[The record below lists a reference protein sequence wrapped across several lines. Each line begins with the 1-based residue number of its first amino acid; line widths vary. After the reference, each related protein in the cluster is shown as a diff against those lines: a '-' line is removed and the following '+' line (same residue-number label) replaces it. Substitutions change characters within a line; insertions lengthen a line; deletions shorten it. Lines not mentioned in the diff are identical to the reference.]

1 MALLTQQCIIRASP
15 FSLFHKEYQSD
26 FVVFWP
32 PWNDLN
38 VHVQDVDMNEAGH
51 RERVSYARVLMFFQ
65 SRVHLDD
72 NSVEDV
78 SLAYIEEFW
87 EYKRNNNSSLVG
99 SGNLQ
104 LYAPQVY
111 YVIPV
116 ERILCKADI
125 MRDPVTPRIPAG
137 ALPRNRAQ
145 REREYPHAKDGG
157 DVGGGSAAAHCTFTT
172 IGACNGAF
180 IRKERRHRG
189 VHFFE
194 SNFRILEISIKHIT

>member
-1 MALLTQQCIIRASP
+1 MTLLTQQCIIRASP

-32 PWNDLN
+32 TWNDVN

-65 SRVHLDD
+65 SRVQLDD

-157 DVGGGSAAAHCTFTT
+157 EVGGGSALYVYNNWSMQWGLHPGRPPT
-172 IGACNGAF
+172 
-180 IRKERRHRG
+180 
-189 VHFFE
+189 
-194 SNFRILEISIKHIT
+194 

>member
-1 MALLTQQCIIRASP
+1 
-15 FSLFHKEYQSD
+15 
-26 FVVFWP
+26 
-32 PWNDLN
+32 
-38 VHVQDVDMNEAGH
+38 MNEAGH

-65 SRVHLDD
+65 SKVQLDD

-137 ALPRNRAQ
+137 DACHVLRVSCHVLRSMSRNTLYVARNTCIAYHVLRA
-145 REREYPHAKDGG
+145 
-157 DVGGGSAAAHCTFTT
+157 T
-172 IGACNGAF
+172 
-180 IRKERRHRG
+180 
-189 VHFFE
+189 
-194 SNFRILEISIKHIT
+194 

>member
-1 MALLTQQCIIRASP
+1 M
-15 FSLFHKEYQSD
+15 
-26 FVVFWP
+26 
-32 PWNDLN
+32 
-38 VHVQDVDMNEAGH
+38 
-51 RERVSYARVLMFFQ
+51 
-65 SRVHLDD
+65 
-72 NSVEDV
+72 EDV

-111 YVIPV
+111 HVIPV

-137 ALPRNRAQ
+137 ALLSHLPRNHAQ

-157 DVGGGSAAAHCTFTT
+157 EVGGAVHCTFTT

-180 IRKERRHRG
+180 IREDRRHRG
-189 VHFFE
+189 IHFFE
-194 SNFRILEISIKHIT
+194 ANYSVVEISSKQITSKPRKPWYLRRYLRQGTRNTRRRGSITATTYAKCMPQNTCY

>member
-1 MALLTQQCIIRASP
+1 M
-15 FSLFHKEYQSD
+15 
-26 FVVFWP
+26 
-32 PWNDLN
+32 
-38 VHVQDVDMNEAGH
+38 
-51 RERVSYARVLMFFQ
+51 
-65 SRVHLDD
+65 
-72 NSVEDV
+72 EDV

-137 ALPRNRAQ
+137 ALLSHLPRNHAQ

-157 DVGGGSAAAHCTFTT
+157 EVGGGSALYVYNNWSVQWGLHPGRPPT
-172 IGACNGAF
+172 
-180 IRKERRHRG
+180 
-189 VHFFE
+189 
-194 SNFRILEISIKHIT
+194 